1 MQIIEV
7 LNSKQESAPS
17 KVISCQQS
25 DMVSDA
31 LKLLIDNNIGALPI
45 VSGEQVVGV
54 YSERD
59 VVKSCQ
65 QHGADFLD
73 RNLQD
78 MMSSNVI
85 AVRPDQSI
93 DDALV
98 LMRDNSIRHLP
109 VVDDNKMVGF
119 LSVRDLMH
127 AKLDYAN
134 KTAEFLKEQVNIM
147 DKPLPM

>member
-7 LNSKQESAPS
+7 LNSKRGSAPN
-17 KVISCQQS
+17 KVISCTQS
-25 DMVSDA
+25 DLVSDA
-31 LKLLIDNNIGALPI
+31 LKLFIDNNIGAVPI
-45 VSGEQVVGV
+45 ISGEQVVGV

-59 VVKSCQ
+59 VVKNCQ
-65 QHGADFLD
+65 QQGVNFLS
-73 RNLQD
+73 RSLQD

-85 AVRPDQSI
+85 AVRTDQSL
-93 DDALV
+93 DEALM

-109 VVDDNKMVGF
+109 VVDENKMVGF

-134 KTAEFLKEQVNIM
+134 KKAEFLKGQVNLM

>member
-7 LNSKQESAPS
+7 LNSKRGSAPN
-17 KVISCQQS
+17 KVVSCTQS
-25 DMVSDA
+25 DLVSDA
-31 LKLLIDNNIGALPI
+31 LKLFIDNNIGAVPI
-45 VSGEQVVGV
+45 ISGEQVVGV

-59 VVKSCQ
+59 VVKNCQ
-65 QHGADFLD
+65 QQGVNFLS
-73 RNLQD
+73 RSLQD

-85 AVRPDQSI
+85 AVRTDQSL
-93 DDALV
+93 DEALM

-109 VVDDNKMVGF
+109 VVDENKMVGF

-134 KTAEFLKEQVNIM
+134 KKAEFLKGQVNLM